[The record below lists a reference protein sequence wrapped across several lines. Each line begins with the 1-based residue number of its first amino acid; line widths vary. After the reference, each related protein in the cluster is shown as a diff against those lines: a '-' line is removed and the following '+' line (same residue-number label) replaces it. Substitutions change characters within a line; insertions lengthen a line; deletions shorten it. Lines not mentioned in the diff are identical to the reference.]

1 MILQVTHKHNHE
13 TCPGVHT
20 DKFSTF
26 SEWWDGVKKNPNV
39 KVLGG
44 YVSPMDHV
52 FHITLE
58 ADDFGAVTR
67 AMGPLNSIGTGSIDV
82 VITLDAAMPLAEE
95 GVFRG

>member
-1 MILQVTHKHNHE
+1 MIFQVTHTHNHE
-13 TCPGVHT
+13 TCPGANP
-20 DKFSTF
+20 DKFTTF
-26 SEWWDGVKKNPNV
+26 SQWWDAVKKNQNV

-44 YVSPMDHV
+44 YVSPIDHV

-67 AMGPLNSIGTGSIDV
+67 AMGPLNSIGSGDISV
-82 VITLDAAMPLAEE
+82 VLTLDAAMPLAEE

>member
-1 MILQVTHKHNHE
+1 VIVQVTHTHSHE
-13 TCPGVHT
+13 TCPGAHT
-20 DKFSTF
+20 DRLSTF
-26 SEWWDGVKKNPNV
+26 SQWWNGVKKNPNL

-44 YVSPMDHV
+44 YVSPIDHV

-58 ADDFGAVTR
+58 ADDYTTVVR
-67 AMGPLNSIGTGSIDV
+67 AMGPLNSIGTGHISG